1 VSKVFVVNPGSTSTK
16 VALFE
21 NDAKVFACSIAH
33 SLDDLNRFKSINDQF
48 EFRCLSIDRAIES
61 GNIHLAQI
69 DAFVGRGGLLQPIPS
84 GTYIVDEA
92 MLNDL
97 KNCVG
102 GEHASNL
109 GALIVDV
116 FAKTYHKP
124 AFIVDPVVVDE
135 LDDIARL
142 SGHPLFPRKS
152 IFHAL
157 NQKAVARQAAK
168 QLGLPYEKLNLIVAH
183 LGGGISVGAHSGGRV
198 IDVNNALDGE
208 GAYSPERSGTL
219 PMGDVIRYCYSG
231 FADSAQTLAM
241 IKGQGGLAAYLGSNN
256 MQSIKARIE
265 AGDKYA
271 DLIYRGMA
279 YQIAK
284 QIGENAVVLK
294 GKVDVIIL
302 TGGITNDKMIVARIT
317 EFVSFLA
324 PVMIFP
330 GEEEMQALAE
340 GAMRILNGEEKAH
353 IYNEQ
358 ILIHDYNI

>member
-1 VSKVFVVNPGSTSTK
+1 VKKVFAVNPGSTSTK

-21 NDAKVFACSIAH
+21 NNKKVFTCTITH
-33 SLDDLNRFKSINDQF
+33 SSDDLKRFKSINDQF
-48 EFRCLSIDRAIES
+48 EFRSSAIEKAIEPE
-61 GNIHLAQI
+61 NIKLAQM
-69 DAFVGRGGLLQPIPS
+69 DAFVGRGGLLRPIP
-84 GTYIVDEA
+84 GGVYIVDET
-92 MLNDL
+92 MLADL
-97 KNCVG
+97 KNCIA

-116 FAKTYHKP
+116 FARTYKKP

-142 SGHPLFPRKS
+142 SGHPLFPRIS

-157 NQKAVARQAAK
+157 NQKSVARQAAK
-168 QLGLPYEKLNLIVAH
+168 QLGAPYEELNLIVAH
-183 LGGGISVGAHSGGRV
+183 LGGGISVGAHCRGRV

-219 PMGDVIRYCYSG
+219 PMGDLIRFCFSG
-231 FADSAQTLAM
+231 QADLQQTLAM
-241 IKGQGGLAAYLGSNN
+241 IKGRGGIVAYLGSND
-256 MQSIKARIE
+256 MRDILKRIE
-265 AGDKYA
+265 AGDKKA
-271 DLIYRGMA
+271 ELIYRGMA

-284 QIGENAVVLK
+284 QIGEKAVVLK
-294 GKVDVIIL
+294 GKVDAIIL
-302 TGGITNDKMIVARIT
+302 TGGITNDKMIVTWIT

-340 GAMRILNGEEKAH
+340 GVLRILNGEDKAH
-353 IYNEQ
+353 IYQER
-358 ILIHDYNI
+358 ILGA